1 MGTPDPL
8 QTAPLSIFSIPL
20 TTFSHITEYLCYVYC
35 PLLEEKYQETRNLG
49 FVQWCTLILQNG
61 VCPLVDVQYMP
72 NDAATMENSMEVPQK
87 LKTELPHDSATPLPG
102 IYLDKIIIQRDTC
115 TPMFR
120 AVLFTI
126 AKTWKPP
133 KCLLIDESIKKMW
146 CICTI
151 EY

>member
-8 QTAPLSIFSIPL
+8 QTAPLSIFFHTIDNLLPYYRISLLCLLSPARRKVPRDQESGFCSVMYSNFAEWCVSFSRCSINAKWC
-20 TTFSHITEYLCYVYC
+20 SRYGEHYGGSS
-35 PLLEEKYQETRNLG
+35 ET
-49 FVQWCTLILQNG
+49 
-61 VCPLVDVQYMP
+61 
-72 NDAATMENSMEVPQK
+72 
-87 LKTELPHDSATPLPG
+87 KTHDSATPLPG

-133 KCLLIDESIKKMW
+133 KCLLIDEWIKKMW
-146 CICTI
+146 CICTT